1 MDAME
6 WDFFFFF
13 SCGKVFA
20 GIFFLRVP
28 AILTAAV
35 GPVSEKK

>member
-13 SCGKVFA
+13 LVARFLRG
-20 GIFFLRVP
+20 FFLRVP